1 MFSGAGR
8 EVRFMAFH
16 ELMVSCKEETWTPIR
31 PLQRGPHFLP
41 QLLLHTQ
48 SFCQVGS
55 WHNARDW
62 AQTFLMKVGSVD
74 TETSPTLRKGGS
86 THKPAKKGVLCGA
99 EGGQPGN

>member
-8 EVRFMAFH
+8 EVRLMAFH
-16 ELMVSCKEETWTPIR
+16 ELMASCKEKAQTPIR

-41 QLLLHTQ
+41 QLLLHTW

-62 AQTFLMKVGSVD
+62 AQTVLMKVGSVD
-74 TETSPTLRKGGS
+74 TEPSPTLRKG
-86 THKPAKKGVLCGA
+86 
-99 EGGQPGN
+99 